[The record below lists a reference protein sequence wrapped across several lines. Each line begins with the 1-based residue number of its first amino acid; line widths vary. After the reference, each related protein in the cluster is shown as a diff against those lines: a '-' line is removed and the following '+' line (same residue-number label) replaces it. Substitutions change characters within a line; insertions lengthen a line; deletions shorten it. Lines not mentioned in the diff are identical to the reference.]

1 MVARS
6 YVLEDPVPG
15 LHVNT
20 NMRHISAAR
29 REEGGEEK
37 GDKEEKVDTEDEED
51 MEEMEEMVKMEE
63 LESWRVGELGVR
75 VGSVTLTWL
84 AVEMRF
90 CSMLPRRSRPLN
102 PVQARANSTMF
113 SLA

>member
-20 NMRHISAAR
+20 NMRHTSAAR
-29 REEGGEEK
+29 RGEGGEEK
-37 GDKEEKVDTEDEED
+37 GDKEEKEDKEDKEDKKDKEE
-51 MEEMEEMVKMEE
+51 MEE

-102 PVQARANSTMF
+102 PVQIRANSTMF
-113 SLA
+113 SLV